1 MLSQAAC
8 SVALA
13 PDDDQ
18 CEVDADCAARGGAFA
33 GSVCVERLCQPAE
46 SVDPRWSCLG
56 NVTPSEP
63 EVGQT
68 HTYTV
73 PIVEINSQMPPD
85 GLMVSVCPLLDT
97 NCSAP
102 IASGLVPD
110 LMGRVSFVVD
120 SGFDGYL
127 DITATDIVPANV
139 FLGKPVVADTVGE
152 PVLLVT
158 SDDFN
163 NLAAVAG
170 FAIDPLRGHA
180 FLQTLDC
187 NGDRAAGVSVS
198 IDVADAS
205 TAGFFR
211 VDMLPDPNA
220 TSSDADGSGGFI
232 NVPAGFATLEGTLE
246 ESDERIGVNRIV
258 VRVGTVAYVP
268 IFPTP

>member
-1 MLSQAAC
+1 VGILLQTAC

-13 PDDDQ
+13 PDGEQ
-18 CEVDADCAARGGAFA
+18 CQSDADCAARGDAFA

-73 PIVEINSQMPPD
+73 PIVEINSQMPPA

-102 IASGLVPD
+102 VASGLVPD
-110 LMGRVSFVVD
+110 VMGRVSFVVE
-120 SGFDGYL
+120 S
-127 DITATDIVPANV
+127 
-139 FLGKPVVADTVGE
+139 
-152 PVLLVT
+152 
-158 SDDFN
+158 N

-170 FAIDPLRGHA
+170 FAIDPQRGHA

-232 NVPAGFATLEGTLE
+232 NVLAGFATLEGTLE
-246 ESDERIGVNRIV
+246 DSDERIGVSRIV
-258 VRVGTVAYVP
+258 VRTGTIAYVP
-268 IFPTP
+268 IFLTP